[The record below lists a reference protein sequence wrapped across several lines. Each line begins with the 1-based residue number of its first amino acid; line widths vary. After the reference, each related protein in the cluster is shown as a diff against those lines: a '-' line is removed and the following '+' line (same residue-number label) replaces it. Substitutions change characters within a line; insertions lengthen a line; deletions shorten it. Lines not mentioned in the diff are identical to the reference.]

1 MKSPEILF
9 IYPKPSQGYGPD
21 SFVTYFGTTY
31 LEAFLKQKGI
41 ATQQFIQD
49 DYFTMSKLIEK
60 ICNTNAKIIGF
71 TCYDT
76 NYYYVRLLAEA
87 IKKVDPQKK
96 IIVGGPTATF
106 SDKLIMEECPG
117 IDTCFQ
123 GESEFSLY
131 EIIYKSFENP
141 DEIEGI
147 TYRQDTVIKRN
158 KNRPLIFAGPG
169 GEELNILPS
178 PYLSGII
185 DETWK
190 GNLAIQSV
198 RGCRFDCT
206 YCNFP
211 GISGHRL
218 RYFSI
223 ERVLGELEIIG
234 YLNRKLKK
242 NVIFVFDDN
251 FGGNKERAK
260 LLCRAMLDAN
270 IKLPLRVDIHV
281 ESLDRE
287 LIRMMSELGFFS
299 VNIGLESANPKV
311 LRNINKVLTINS
323 TDNDYKIEKNFLKK
337 VSRVVKW
344 AQEENLAISVSIIQ
358 GLPGEG
364 IHEAKETL
372 EFVEKLG
379 VEYYYH
385 NQLKIFPGTKL
396 FNHHKRFGIN
406 IVKSATTLPYNTI
419 PAYDLRKVPP
429 RKNSDVYGLNKSI
442 AYDLI
447 SHYWGTWNFDS
458 FWSRNRY
465 ILLDDVEKINSE
477 FLEWLKHFI
486 FLFDNIAIR
495 SSSAMDKKATEEI
508 HAKILNVHI
517 PSNRIYFI
525 IPANG
530 AVPGENFF
538 ANEWNLV
545 YSSLYKPI
553 DRIYPLI
560 KRVSPGFVENPG
572 VGSHIPY
579 QVIIMSFL
587 VEKEKSHRFINH
599 MLENGAN
606 DIAKN
611 MIKKGAVIEDGC
623 RWASALCPG
632 VDFRR
637 VIIDKCGKIRPCF
650 SSPASKDSWCDL
662 EILRNCWKQFMQQEE
677 SRRKCHR
684 CPVNGTCS
692 KCIYT
697 DPFTAEEFCTL
708 KRNMISEQLIKSVQ
722 INYYEWIKS

>member
-31 LEAFLKQKGI
+31 LQAFLKQKGI

-147 TYRQDTVIKRN
+147 TYRQDTVIKQN

-270 IKLPLRVDIHV
+270 IKLPLRVDIRV

-379 VEYYYH
+379 VKYYYH

-406 IVKSATTLPYNTI
+406 IVKSAATLPYNTI

-508 HAKILNVHI
+508 HAKILNAHI

-530 AVPGENFF
+530 AVPGEFF
-538 ANEWNLV
+538 FE
-545 YSSLYKPI
+545 
-553 DRIYPLI
+553 RME
-560 KRVSPGFVENPG
+560 PGLFF
-572 VGSHIPY
+572 
-579 QVIIMSFL
+579 II
-587 VEKEKSHRFINH
+587 
-599 MLENGAN
+599 
-606 DIAKN
+606 
-611 MIKKGAVIEDGC
+611 
-623 RWASALCPG
+623 
-632 VDFRR
+632 
-637 VIIDKCGKIRPCF
+637 
-650 SSPASKDSWCDL
+650 
-662 EILRNCWKQFMQQEE
+662 
-677 SRRKCHR
+677 
-684 CPVNGTCS
+684 
-692 KCIYT
+692 
-697 DPFTAEEFCTL
+697 
-708 KRNMISEQLIKSVQ
+708 
-722 INYYEWIKS
+722 